1 MIEYNYDFLHEPVF
15 VLSSG
20 SFIKSLLITATSVP
34 WLRSQLCRETNFM
47 NRFNQFCLSLTLMVG
62 ISACSESTKPGANN
76 KIDSAAAAKPAA
88 ATIDSQRLSDI
99 VKVLASDEFEG
110 RAPGGPGE
118 AKTITF
124 LVEQFQSIGLEPG
137 GVDGTW
143 TQSVPLIHTQLA
155 QNGKLSVAIGDT
167 SQTWQQGIDVAIS
180 TARAV
185 DKVDINAA
193 PLVFVGFGASAP
205 ERDWDDFGDIDL
217 KGKVAVFLVNDPD
230 FSASADEPVAG
241 RFGNKRMTYY
251 GRWTYKYEEAARRGA
266 LAALVIHENK
276 AAGYGWNVA
285 ASSPGEKFALAQTSG
300 PLPPLLQGWLHYDA
314 ATALFA
320 AAGLDLA
327 EQRQRAR
334 RDDFSA
340 FELPHVSLSAAF
352 EVALEKIESQNVLAR
367 LPGTTQADET
377 LMVSSHWDAYGQG
390 KPDAQ
395 GLTVRPGA
403 NDDAL
408 GTAGVIEL
416 ARVLKAGTPM
426 ARSVVFAVWTAEES
440 GLLGSAAYATQPI
453 YPLHSTVANFTL
465 DILQTAGPARDVILV
480 GEGQSDLEDDLVRA
494 AALQSRVVTP
504 ENLPENGLFFR
515 ADHFSLARQGVP
527 VLLIMGIAGG
537 ADLVEGGR
545 AAGDQWIA
553 DYTGNCYHQ
562 TCDAWSA
569 DWDLRGAID
578 DIELFHSILREL
590 GDSTRWPQWKAGSE
604 FRATRAQTNDLRA
617 TP

>member
-1 MIEYNYDFLHEPVF
+1 
-15 VLSSG
+15 
-20 SFIKSLLITATSVP
+20 
-34 WLRSQLCRETNFM
+34 M
-47 NRFNQFCLSLTLMVG
+47 NRFNQFCVCFTLMLG
-62 ISACSESTKPGANN
+62 ISACSETKEPVVDN
-76 KIDSAAAAKPAA
+76 KIEKPAVTKTTAAA
-88 ATIDSQRLSDI
+88 IDGQRLSDI

-118 AKTITF
+118 AKTIAY
-124 LVEQFQSIGLEPG
+124 LVNQFKSLGLEPG
-137 GVDGTW
+137 GENGTW
-143 TQSVPLIHTQLA
+143 THAVPLIHTQLA
-155 QNGKLSVAIGDT
+155 EDGKLSVAIGDV
-167 SQTWQQGIDVAIS
+167 SQTWQQSVDVAV
-180 TARAV
+180 TTVRAV
-185 DKVDINAA
+185 DAVDINSA

-205 ERDWDDFGDIDL
+205 ERDWDDYGDIDL
-217 KGKVAVFLVNDPD
+217 TGKVAVFLVNDPD
-230 FSASADEPVAG
+230 FSAEADEPVAG

-251 GRWTYKYEEAARRGA
+251 GRWAYKYEEAARRGA

-285 ASSPGEKFALAQTSG
+285 SSSPGEQFALAETNG

-314 ATALFA
+314 AIALFT
-320 AAGLDLA
+320 AAGLDLV
-327 EQRQRAR
+327 EQRKLAR
-334 RDDFSA
+334 RDDFTA
-340 FELPHVSLSAAF
+340 FELPQVSLNARFDVS
-352 EVALEKIESQNVLAR
+352 VEKIKSQNVLAR

-390 KPDAQ
+390 EPDAQ
-395 GLTVRPGA
+395 GRTVRPGA

-408 GTAGVIEL
+408 GTAGLIEL
-416 ARVLKAGTPM
+416 ARVLKTGSPM

-440 GLLGSAAYATQPI
+440 GLLGSAAYAMKPI

-480 GEGQSDLEDDLVRA
+480 GEGQSDLEDDLTRA

-537 ADLVEGGR
+537 ADLIDGGR

-553 DYTGNCYHQ
+553 DYIGNCYHQ

-569 DWDLRGAID
+569 DWDLRGAVE
-578 DIELFHSILREL
+578 DIELFHIILRDL

-604 FRATRAQTNDLRA
+604 FRAIRAETDDKRTSNQ
-617 TP
+617 P